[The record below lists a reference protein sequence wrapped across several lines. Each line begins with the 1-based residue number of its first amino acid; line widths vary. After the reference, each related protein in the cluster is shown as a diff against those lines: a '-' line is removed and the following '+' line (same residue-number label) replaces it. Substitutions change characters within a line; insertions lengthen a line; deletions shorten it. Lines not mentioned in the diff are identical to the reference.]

1 MNAIGASML
10 ERVQK
15 LYNIRFLPRS
25 RVKGSETLENSRFLA
40 PRCAFRLDKFQCNVS
55 TKTNEIQMVF
65 SLGKTSNLSTL
76 S

>member
-1 MNAIGASML
+1 MNAIGTSVL

-15 LYNIRFLPRS
+15 LYNIMSLRS